1 MDANERGYEKGP
13 AALARDGRA
22 PLPWTLAG
30 IYFFTGV
37 ILGTARLV
45 LVPHWSG

>member
-1 MDANERGYEKGP
+1 MDADGGREKRL
-13 AALARDGRA
+13 AALTLDGRA

-37 ILGTARLV
+37 MLGIARLV
-45 LVPHWSG
+45 LVPA